1 MTNKEAIE
9 IIKAYKDRLTSS
21 CSNQLDND
29 IEAFTLAIK
38 ALKMAVN
45 QEVQMQMING
55 MIYAPT
61 LYRGCFCCDAYEKC
75 PDAFCSNAVH
85 CNAYGVKKNENS

>member
-1 MTNKEAIE
+1 MTNKEAIQE
-9 IIKAYKDRLTSS
+9 IQRW
-21 CSNQLDND
+21 LDGCPFED
-29 IEAFTLAIK
+29 TKEAFTLAIK

-45 QEVQMQMING
+45 QEVQMQVINE
-55 MIYAPT
+55 ITYAPT

-85 CNAYGVKKNENS
+85 CNAYGVKKNDT